1 MFNNE
6 TLALAIRALL
16 VNRVRASLT
25 VLGVTIGSA
34 SIVLVITISMVAQH
48 YVLALIEGV
57 GSNLVYAYLGGENR
71 PVNDEISYS
80 DLLAAR
86 NMPDVRQAAG
96 TNDIGRILI
105 VVNGKELPVTIIG
118 VTEGFQQIRNLV
130 ILEGRYFDQIDL
142 QSAAKACV
150 ISEDLA
156 NRYPQDMIGNMIK
169 FNEMQCTIIG
179 VFRER
184 VSTFGQ
190 SEIRPESVLIPFSLM
205 KYYLGRDYLR
215 TIYVQADSSEAVSL
229 VDSELKSLLA
239 SRHRANVDYSVENL
253 ASVLA
258 VAKRIG
264 IAFGIVL
271 LLLAIVTLSI
281 SGVGIMNIMLVS
293 VTERTREIGVRKAI
307 GATQKEIRAQFL
319 IEALI
324 MSGLGAL
331 LGIIVALVCEALVQS
346 IVGPKFGIH
355 IPIAGASLI
364 AAVVLSFGAGIL
376 FGYIP
381 ATRASRLEP
390 MESLRYE

>member
-1 MFNNE
+1 MIGNE
-6 TLALAIRALL
+6 TFRLAIQALR
-16 VNRVRASLT
+16 VNRVRALLT
-25 VLGVTIGSA
+25 ILGVSIGSA

-57 GSNLVYAYLGGENR
+57 GSNLVYAYLSGENR
-71 PVNDEISYS
+71 PMADEISYS

-86 NMPDVRQAAG
+86 NMPDVKQAAG
-96 TNDIGRILI
+96 TNDIGRFLI
-105 VVNGKELPVTIIG
+105 VINGKEVPVTVIG

-130 ILEGRYFDQIDL
+130 ILQGRYFDDIDM

-150 ISEDLA
+150 ISEEMA
-156 NRYPQDMIGNMIK
+156 KRYPQDTIGNVLK
-169 FNEMQCTIIG
+169 LSEMQCTIIG

-215 TIYVQADSSEAVSL
+215 TIYVQADSPAAVPL
-229 VDSELKSLLA
+229 VDQELKRLLA
-239 SRHRANVDYSVENL
+239 SRHRASVDYTVENL

-271 LLLAIVTLSI
+271 FLLAVVTLSI

-331 LGIIVALVCEALVQS
+331 LGIAVALFCEALVQS

-364 AAVVLSFGAGIL
+364 AALVLSFGAGIL

-381 ATRASRLEP
+381 AIRASKLEP

>member
-57 GSNLVYAYLGGENR
+57 GSNLVYAYLSGENR
-71 PVNDEISYS
+71 PISDEISYS

-86 NMPDVRQAAG
+86 NMPDVKQAAG

-130 ILEGRYFDQIDL
+130 VLEGRYFDQIDL

-156 NRYPQDMIGNMIK
+156 KRYPQDMIGNMIK

-215 TIYVQADSSEAVSL
+215 TIYVQADSPEAVPL
-229 VDSELKSLLA
+229 VDSQLKSLLA
-239 SRHRANVDYSVENL
+239 SRHRASVDYSVENL

-264 IAFGIVL
+264 IAFGVVL
-271 LLLAIVTLSI
+271 LLLAVVTLSI

-331 LGIIVALVCEALVQS
+331 LGIVVALICEALVQS
-346 IVGPKFGIH
+346 IVGPRFGIH

-364 AAVVLSFGAGIL
+364 AAVLLSFGAGIL